1 MMERKQILEMFS
13 KRAPE
18 MIKAWPEERGKND
31 PLDVPQK
38 ENRDVLIGAIKGMH
52 GRKKITSVLDVGCG
66 LGRWA
71 PFWTAGGVNVRRYTG
86 IEPCPQ
92 LAAEAEKRYE
102 ASGTIEIIL
111 GELTD
116 VEEKLGKRKWD
127 VGFTFTVLEHI
138 PPSDVQA
145 VADILKAR
153 TKRLVLIEMVQGG
166 KGANFCEYVFKHDYK
181 KLFGKP
187 KFQQMLDANKALM
200 IFE

>member
-1 MMERKQILEMFS
+1 MERKQILEMFS

-116 VEEKLGKRKWD
+116 VEEKLGK
-127 VGFTFTVLEHI
+127 
-138 PPSDVQA
+138 
-145 VADILKAR
+145 